1 MSKERVSQTEACCP
15 GVCPPEHHH
24 QLSTPIV
31 SRFSQKHVANV
42 CEGCLKN
49 YCPLVGTLILVANCS
64 SQYAYFCRRLWRS
77 LPSRLTNP
85 VCGRF

>member
-1 MSKERVSQTEACCP
+1 GSVLPRCLPS
-15 GVCPPEHHH
+15 
-24 QLSTPIV
+24 STPPPAFHIA
-31 SRFSQKHVANV
+31 SRSSQKHVAND

-49 YCPLVGTLILVANCS
+49 YCPLVGTLILAANCS